1 MARSA
6 LIIAVSLVC
15 TFAVAQQAPVRP
27 SFEVVSVKLNA
38 SNDQPFSNF
47 PMGPGD
53 VYSSNGGRF
62 TARGFPLVSYVFF
75 AFKITGDQAASVQSQ
90 LPGWVMTDRFDIEAK
105 TDGDPK
111 KDTKDQMRVMMQS
124 LLAERFK
131 LNARYE
137 TKEVPVFAMTL
148 AKPGKLGPQMRQH
161 PEGVECSTAVS
172 AETDLAGVATV
183 DGGYPKTCGGFTG
196 LVPSQRG
203 RLRVGARN
211 VTMDFIGK
219 HLLSNFL
226 NRPVIDH
233 TGLSGTFDIVM
244 EFVPEQ
250 NGPPNPDSQPLDTT
264 GPTFLQALSEQVGL
278 KAESTKGPADVLVIN
293 HIEHPSAN

>member
-1 MARSA
+1 MARSSR
-6 LIIAVSLVC
+6 IAVVVMFCS
-15 TFAVAQQAPVRP
+15 FGVAQSAPVRP
-27 SFEVVSVKLNA
+27 SFEIASVKPNT

-62 TARGFPLVSYVFF
+62 TARGFPLVSYLFF
-75 AFKITGDQAASVQSQ
+75 AFRITGDQSASVQSQ
-90 LPGWVMTDRFDIEAK
+90 LPGWVMTERFDIEAK
-105 TDGDPK
+105 TDGDPA
-111 KDTKDQMRVMMQS
+111 KDTKDQMRLMMQS

-131 LNARYE
+131 MNARYE
-137 TKEVPVFAMTL
+137 TKEGPVFAITL
-148 AKPGKLGPQMRQH
+148 AKPGKPGPQLRLH

-172 AETDLAGVATV
+172 SETDLAGVATV

-203 RLRVGARN
+203 RLRMGARN

-226 NRPVIDH
+226 NRPIIDR
-233 TGLSGTFDIVM
+233 TGMSGTFDIVM

-250 NGPPNPDSQPLDTT
+250 NGPPNPDSQPLDI
-264 GPTFLQALSEQVGL
+264 GPTFLQALNEQVGL
-278 KAESTKGPADVLVIN
+278 KAESTKGPVDVLVIS
-293 HIEHPSAN
+293 HIERPSGN